1 MKTKVRFNLGRG
13 KNFMKWKIESD
24 KGVVYLD
31 PSEVNIVMTNASLRN
46 RKKTAQ
52 GIKDGANKSVC
63 SWILCDEVEVLRNPN
78 PYHATSTSEQIRY
91 NPRVNPFWMNADG
104 DNIDGTTYD
113 ILFTNNRNI
122 YR

>member
-13 KNFMKWKIESD
+13 KNFMKWKIESE
-24 KGVVYLD
+24 KGIVYLE
-31 PSEVNIVMTNASLRN
+31 PSEVNLVMTNASLRN

-52 GIKDGANKSVC
+52 GIKNGANKSVC
-63 SWILCDEVEVLRNPN
+63 SWILCDEVTFTTEK
-78 PYHATSTSEQIRY
+78 HEGEQIRY

-104 DNIDGTTYD
+104 DNIDGTTYEV
-113 ILFTNNRNI
+113 LFTNNRNI